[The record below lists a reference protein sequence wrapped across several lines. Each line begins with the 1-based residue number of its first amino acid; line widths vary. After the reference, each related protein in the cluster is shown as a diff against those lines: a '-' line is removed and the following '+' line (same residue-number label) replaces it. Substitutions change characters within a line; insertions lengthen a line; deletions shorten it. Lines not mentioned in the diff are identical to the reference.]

1 MENEELINGLKE
13 IATGLHN
20 QTFNRQI
27 QIEILKAKGFLK
39 LAEKNSSHLKE
50 ESEYLQE
57 TIKHIINLDGDCNF
71 NGEVKIKVF
80 ENPIDLLKNEYEISK
95 NGLILLKEII
105 NKAKEE
111 FMVYDFLV
119 EYYKDEQEDMN
130 WTKTQL
136 ELIKTIGEENFL
148 INQI

>member
-1 MENEELINGLKE
+1 M
-13 IATGLHN
+13 
-20 QTFNRQI
+20 
-27 QIEILKAKGFLK
+27 
-39 LAEKNSSHLKE
+39 
-50 ESEYLQE
+50 
-57 TIKHIINLDGDCNF
+57 
-71 NGEVKIKVF
+71 
-80 ENPIDLLKNEYEISK
+80 LKNEYEISRD
-95 NGLILLKEII
+95 GLILLKEII

-119 EYYKDEQEDMN
+119 KYYKDEQEDLN

>member
-1 MENEELINGLKE
+1 M
-13 IATGLHN
+13 
-20 QTFNRQI
+20 
-27 QIEILKAKGFLK
+27 
-39 LAEKNSSHLKE
+39 
-50 ESEYLQE
+50 
-57 TIKHIINLDGDCNF
+57 
-71 NGEVKIKVF
+71 
-80 ENPIDLLKNEYEISK
+80 LKNEYEISK

-111 FMVYDFLV
+111 FQVYDFLV
-119 EYYKDEQEDMN
+119 EYYKDEQEDLN

>member
-1 MENEELINGLKE
+1 M
-13 IATGLHN
+13 
-20 QTFNRQI
+20 
-27 QIEILKAKGFLK
+27 
-39 LAEKNSSHLKE
+39 
-50 ESEYLQE
+50 
-57 TIKHIINLDGDCNF
+57 
-71 NGEVKIKVF
+71 KIKVF
-80 ENPIDLLKNEYEISK
+80 ENPIDLLKNEYEISRD
-95 NGLILLKEII
+95 GLILLKEII

-119 EYYKDEQEDMN
+119 EYYKDEQEDLN

>member
-1 MENEELINGLKE
+1 MGNENLINGLKE
-13 IATGLHN
+13 IATGLNN

-27 QIEILKAKGFLK
+27 QIEILKSKGFLK
-39 LAEKNSSHLKE
+39 LAEKNSNHLKE
-50 ESEYLQE
+50 EGEYLKQ
-57 TIKHIINLDGDCNF
+57 TIKYIINLNGDCKF
-71 NGEVKIKVF
+71 NGELKVKVF
-80 ENPIDLLKNEYEISK
+80 ENPVDLLKNEYEISK
-95 NGLILLKEII
+95 NGLIFLKEII

-111 FMVYDFLV
+111 FEVYDFLV
-119 EYYKDEQEDMN
+119 EYYKDEQEDLN

>member
-1 MENEELINGLKE
+1 MGNEDLINGLKE
-13 IATGLHN
+13 IATGLNN

-27 QIEILKAKGFLK
+27 QIEILKSKGFLK

-50 ESEYLQE
+50 ESEYLKQ
-57 TIKHIINLDGDCNF
+57 TIKYIINLNGDCNF
-71 NGEVKIKVF
+71 NGELKVKVF
-80 ENPIDLLKNEYEISK
+80 ENPVDLLKNEYEISK
-95 NGLILLKEII
+95 NGLIFLREII

-111 FMVYDFLV
+111 FEVYDFLV
-119 EYYKDEQEDMN
+119 EYYKDEQEDLN